1 LVRDLW
7 GRLPSFVR
15 ALTSLIGGIF
25 GLVVFFSVLEMNP
38 VGGVAGELL
47 GLVLAIAVFAF
58 VFWLII
64 RSVRKSAGGKDQ
76 MRLMRRALKTGV
88 VPEGAQSESWTETLT
103 RARDRRRD
111 STWVFILFAGLIVL
125 VNVVSLAQYPEVV
138 SDSLK
143 LLLFIGFTAL
153 LLAGWVGLPMLI
165 VRRNQRRIDRLFA
178 ELERSDSRPPSG

>member
-1 LVRDLW
+1 
-7 GRLPSFVR
+7 
-15 ALTSLIGGIF
+15 
-25 GLVVFFSVLEMNP
+25 
-38 VGGVAGELL
+38 
-47 GLVLAIAVFAF
+47 
-58 VFWLII
+58 
-64 RSVRKSAGGKDQ
+64 
-76 MRLMRRALKTGV
+76 
-88 VPEGAQSESWTETLT
+88 
-103 RARDRRRD
+103 
-111 STWVFILFAGLIVL
+111 VL